1 MFVIVF
7 DCIVDFLCYVVLE
20 RIFSK
25 INEFINI
32 ISILK
37 WMINYILLIFK
48 LVNFIVWKNDNK
60 KWYILYNYM
69 FYMYIKN

>member
-7 DCIVDFLCYVVLE
+7 DCIVVFLCYVVLK

-32 ISILK
+32 ILK

-60 KWYILYNYM
+60 IWYILYNYM

>member
-7 DCIVDFLCYVVLE
+7 DWIFVFLCYVVLK

-25 INEFINI
+25 INEFVNI
-32 ISILK
+32 ILK
-37 WMINYILLIFK
+37 WMINYILLIF
-48 LVNFIVWKNDNK
+48 NFIVWKNDNK

>member
-7 DCIVDFLCYVVLE
+7 DCIDVFLCYVVLK

-32 ISILK
+32 ILK
-37 WMINYILLIFK
+37 WMINYILLLFK

-60 KWYILYNYM
+60 IWYILYNYM